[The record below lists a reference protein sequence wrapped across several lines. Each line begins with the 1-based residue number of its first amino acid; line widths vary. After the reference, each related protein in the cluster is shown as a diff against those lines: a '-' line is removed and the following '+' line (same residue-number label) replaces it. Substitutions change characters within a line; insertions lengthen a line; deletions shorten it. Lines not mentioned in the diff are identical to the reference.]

1 MLTMPTA
8 QPPAARPRRPR
19 DPERTR
25 ARILAAAL
33 SEFAAKGFAGARVA
47 RIARRARVNKRMLY
61 HYFGNKDGLFRE
73 ILGRKLGERMA
84 WATAAPDDPADWLA
98 YWLDT
103 ACRDTDWVRLMQWEA
118 LEQGPA
124 EVTRGAERD
133 RASRWAVDQMRRRQA
148 QGLVAPDLD
157 PAQALL
163 SMVALTTFPV
173 AFPQITRLLTGLDP
187 ADPEFLRQRAEFLR
201 RFARALRPA
210 S

>member
-1 MLTMPTA
+1 MWSKRTRSERVEVMAVHATRGGKAAFALTGRDRQRSIWTVTMLTMPTA
-8 QPPAARPRRPR
+8 QPPTARPRRPR

-157 PAQALL
+157 PA
-163 SMVALTTFPV
+163 
-173 AFPQITRLLTGLDP
+173 
-187 ADPEFLRQRAEFLR
+187 
-201 RFARALRPA
+201 
-210 S
+210 